1 MCIDLREIHLLL
13 RRQYAIADSIAPL
26 LTVNVVLRVRV
37 VRLVIMNHLYD
48 LKQVVLLQSLQ
59 ILRQLIHFDL
69 QQIR

>member
-1 MCIDLREIHLLL
+1 
-13 RRQYAIADSIAPL
+13 
-26 LTVNVVLRVRV
+26 
-37 VRLVIMNHLYD
+37 VIMNHLYD